1 MPIDIQTFL
10 RARRSSKS
18 ITLSNRVWRVLE
30 QIRKNLA
37 TKDGGEYRISWLIED
52 IILYVLCDERRFE
65 DFIKTMYEV
74 PNHEKEGKE
83 GEKEKKG

>member
-1 MPIDIQTFL
+1 MPIDPQTFL

-18 ITLSNRVWRVLE
+18 ITLSNKVWQILE
-30 QIRKNLA
+30 QVRKNLV
-37 TKDGGEYRISWLIED
+37 TDDGRKYRISWLIED

-74 PNHEKEGKE
+74 PNHEKE
-83 GEKEKKG
+83 EKEEEEG